1 MLSTRDPP
9 QTQGHT
15 QIESEGLEKDISHKW
30 RQKKKKAGVAILTSD
45 KIDFKTKAV
54 KRDKEG
60 HYIMIKGSIHEED
73 ITIINIY
80 APNIGAPQ
88 YVRQMLT
95 SMKGEINNYM
105 IIVGDLIPHSH
116 LWIDQ
121 LDRKLAR
128 KHKL

>member
-1 MLSTRDPP
+1 MET
-9 QTQGHT
+9 
-15 QIESEGLEKDISHKW
+15 K
-30 RQKKKKAGVAILTSD
+30 KKKKAGVAILISD

-54 KRDKEG
+54 KRDKED
-60 HYIMIKGSIHEED
+60 HYIMIKGSIQEED

-80 APNIGAPQ
+80 SPNIGALQ

-95 SMKGEINNYM
+95 SMKGEINNNT

-121 LDRKLAR
+121 LNRKLTK

>member
-1 MLSTRDPP
+1 MI
-9 QTQGHT
+9 H
-15 QIESEGLEKDISHKW
+15 I
-30 RQKKKKAGVAILTSD
+30 SD
-45 KIDFKTKAV
+45 KIDFKIKAV

-60 HYIMIKGSIHEED
+60 HCIMIKGSIQKED

-80 APNIGAPQ
+80 VPNIGSLQ

-95 SMKGEINNYM
+95 SMKGEINNNTV
-105 IIVGDLIPHSH
+105 IVGDLIPHSH

-121 LDRKLAR
+121 LNRKLTR